1 MKMGEIK
8 KLKKKKKKKKLNG
21 KRKGLYMWKER
32 ARD

>member
-8 KLKKKKKKKKLNG
+8 KLKKKKKKKLNG